1 MIEATHYWHPW
12 LTESYHPASQV
23 TAHQLF
29 DTIIMGVIACNCV
42 TSALDTPFIHK
53 GDVVDERNNESLVIF
68 LAAVDVVFT
77 LIFTA
82 ESTLKSIAWSFC
94 HGPDSYL
101 QANGWNRL
109 DFAIVLVSWVDY
121 AASTMDIG
129 FLKIFRLLRA
139 FRALRFLNRVQG
151 LQSLV
156 CRLY

>member
-12 LTESYHPASQV
+12 LTESYHPTSQV

-29 DTIIMGVIACNCV
+29 DTVILGIIACNCV
-42 TSALDTPFIHK
+42 TSALDAPFINK
-53 GDVVDERNNESLVIF
+53 DDVVDERNNESLVTF
-68 LAAVDVVFT
+68 LAATDVVFT
-77 LIFTA
+77 LIFTV

-139 FRALRFLNRVQG
+139 FRALRFLNRVEG

-156 CRLY
+156 MSL